1 MLISECAETNG
12 TGKISPSGQFAVLSK
27 SLQVKLYE
35 LGDTLR
41 ILTRWN
47 VLDEVTALEWSKNS
61 ELILCQ
67 QRKRGVLQIFNTGNY
82 SWTCTINPGV
92 LGMSHS
98 LISPDN
104 RNVVTIDSQGVRLSV
119 WNLTNC
125 QVFNIKF
132 PKYHN
137 KGLSFSFDGSKLA
150 LITRE
155 KNSDFLSF
163 YNTEDWSLINSIQS
177 PINAGD
183 LIYLPDSSAVILWTP
198 STEYNFC
205 VFQTN
210 GTILAKFDGNSFAPG
225 ICRVEFNESFMAVCG
240 MDYKLKVFHLGSW
253 VLFHEFSY
261 KENFEHRVLILKE
274 SEEFRGEQVG
284 PKEFD
289 NVKNVIGNA
298 GDTGFCVFG
307 GKPGSI
313 IVCTVLKNAP
323 NYIWIWDCKSAV
335 LSLVVVMRKS
345 VKSIVWADGYLVWV
359 CGENQVYMLN
369 ESHEVLTCSTS
380 DILLTKI
387 EYNSGAFL
395 LQNKHLAVY
404 SKLN

>member
-12 TGKISPSGQFAVLSK
+12 TGKISPNGRFAVLSK
-27 SLQVKLYE
+27 SLRVKLYE

-41 ILTRWN
+41 ILSRWN
-47 VLDEVTALEWSKNS
+47 VLDEVTGLEWSKNS
-61 ELILCQ
+61 ELILVQ
-67 QRKRGVLQIFNTGNY
+67 QKKRGVLQVFSTENY

-92 LGMSHS
+92 LGLSHS

-104 RNVVTIDSQGVRLSV
+104 RNILTIDSQCARLSV
-119 WNLTNC
+119 WNLTNS
-125 QVFNIKF
+125 QVLNIKP

-137 KGLSFSFDGSKLA
+137 KGLSFSFDGSKMVQ
-150 LITRE
+150 ITRE
-155 KNSDFLSF
+155 KNSDFVSF
-163 YNTEDWSLINSIQS
+163 YNTEDWLLSHSFRS

-183 LIYLPDSSAVILWTP
+183 LLYLPDSAAVVVWTP

-225 ICRVEFNESFMAVCG
+225 ICRVEFAASYMAVCG
-240 MDYKLKVFHLGSW
+240 MDYSLRVFHLGSW
-253 VLFHEFSY
+253 VLFHDFSY
-261 KENFEHRVLILKE
+261 KENFEHRVLMLKE

-284 PKEFD
+284 VKEFEA
-289 NVKNVIGNA
+289 VRNVIGNA
-298 GDTGFCVFG
+298 GETGFCVFG
-307 GKPGSI
+307 GKVGGV
-313 IVCTVLKNAP
+313 IVCTVLKNSP
-323 NYIWIWDCKSAV
+323 NFIWIWDCKTASLA
-335 LSLVVVMRKS
+335 LVVVMRKS
-345 VKSIVWADGYLVWV
+345 VKSVVWADGYLVWV

-369 ESHEVLTCSTS
+369 ENHEVLTCSTN
-380 DILLTKI
+380 DILLNKI